1 MKRFLLVI
9 ENTSFNKMQIVP
21 AVTFPKT
28 LILLLSISRKIFI
41 VIFLLCNLNLRA
53 QQKGDAE
60 QTEYRNVINQ
70 RASKIINTL
79 ELTDS
84 ARYKKVLAEVVNQ
97 YFQLNTIHEQSN
109 ATISE
114 IKKHQVAKEQID
126 EAVKKEQDKKSLQLK
141 QLHESFIAHLKESLA
156 DEQIEKIKDGMT
168 YRVFPITYAAY
179 LDMLPALTTEQRDKI
194 YSWLKEARELAMD
207 AESSEKKHEVF
218 GKYKGRIN
226 NYLSAAGYDMKKEGE
241 AWQKRIKE
249 RKEKKKNSQ
258 G

>member
-9 ENTSFNKMQIVP
+9 TILRNT
-21 AVTFPKT
+21 
-28 LILLLSISRKIFI
+28 FI
-41 VIFLLCNLNLRA
+41 VIPLLCSLNLRA
-53 QQKGDAE
+53 QQNSDAE

-70 RASKIINTL
+70 RAVKNISTL
-79 ELTDS
+79 EITDS
-84 ARYKKVLAEVVNQ
+84 IRYKKVLAEVVNQ
-97 YFQLNTIHEQSN
+97 YFQLNTIHEQSK

-114 IKKHQVAKEQID
+114 IKKQEVAKEQID
-126 EAVKKEQDKKSLQLK
+126 ETVKKEQENKSLQLK
-141 QLHESFIAHLKESLA
+141 QLHESFIAHLKVSLT
-156 DEQIEKIKDGMT
+156 DEQIEKIKDAMT

-179 LDMLPALTTEQRDKI
+179 QDMLPDLTSEQKNKI

-249 RKEKKKNSQ
+249 REEKKKNSQ